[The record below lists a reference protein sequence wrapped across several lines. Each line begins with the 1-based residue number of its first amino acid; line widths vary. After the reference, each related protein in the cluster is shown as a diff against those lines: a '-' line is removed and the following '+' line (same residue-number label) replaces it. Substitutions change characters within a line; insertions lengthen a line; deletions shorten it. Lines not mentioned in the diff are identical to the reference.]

1 MGKLHVDM
9 WRNLNL
15 CFMLGLSITITVL
28 YGVFIPQNVKT
39 ITNKASS
46 FVYNKNHL
54 TEIPYN

>member
-1 MGKLHVDM
+1 
-9 WRNLNL
+9 
-15 CFMLGLSITITVL
+15 MLGLSITITVL